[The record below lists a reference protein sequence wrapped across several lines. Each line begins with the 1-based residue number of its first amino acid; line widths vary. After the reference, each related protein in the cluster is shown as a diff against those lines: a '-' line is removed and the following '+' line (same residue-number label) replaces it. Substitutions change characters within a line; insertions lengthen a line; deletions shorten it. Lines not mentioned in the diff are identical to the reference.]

1 MLTYFV
7 LFSIAFVIGS
17 HATRVSTNKWSVSY
31 MDTSHVR
38 FQFAVIYE
46 SFLTLRAFVFLLTIA
61 SVLSLDVSQH
71 FLDNFSAVRTRCLF
85 LMAGSYVESEPG
97 VTFEFFR
104 TQVTDQHVL
113 VMIVLGMAREGVSS

>member
-1 MLTYFV
+1 M
-7 LFSIAFVIGS
+7 
-17 HATRVSTNKWSVSY
+17 
-31 MDTSHVR
+31 R
-38 FQFAVIYE
+38 FQFAFIYE